1 MRVAH
6 GKGGGFCLVGEYG
19 SGSHSARGMGEAVFF
34 HGVSISVHLSQ
45 DSVSLNNFVFV
56 NCAKGLLILFIFS
69 RKQLFDLLILSI
81 VFFVFPSLIS
91 ATIFTSFCLPGLGL
105 FCFSTFL
112 CHIIKS
118 LCVFS
123 LSLSGS

>member
-1 MRVAH
+1 
-6 GKGGGFCLVGEYG
+6 
-19 SGSHSARGMGEAVFF
+19 MGEAVFF

-56 NCAKGLLILFIFS
+56 SCAKGLLILFIFS
-69 RKQLFDLLILSI
+69 RKQLLDLLILCF

-91 ATIFTSFCLPGLGL
+91 ATIFTSSCLPGLGL
-105 FCFSTFL
+105 FWFCFSTFL

-118 LCVFS
+118 LCVLS
-123 LSLSGS
+123 LSLVLNVGA